1 MKRFIFLTL
10 STGIFIILLT
20 CCNSK
25 VQTNSKPEKESSQIV
40 FPKSIEMERVV
51 ATPPQE
57 INLSSVADS
66 IEYIPLET
74 CKKALIKD
82 IFQTVPM
89 DSFIFVFT
97 SRNVFK
103 FSQKGKYIS
112 QIGENGRGPGEY
124 PGIRNISV
132 DNKNKQVFIYP
143 NFIRKLLKYTS
154 HNEFI
159 GDVPLFNSDLASDI
173 SFIGNNHFIATGVF
187 TIPGEMTKNM
197 FLVAVIDSTGK
208 VKKIVDTPIHQF
220 PNYLDRKDIFYPGT
234 YLPSYFDTIVLS
246 MGFGCDTI
254 YAVNQQS
261 IKPRY
266 ILNFGKYNAPAEVKY
281 GFSRDTGVRIK
292 ISEKRYKYLWI
303 EKSPIET
310 REFLFL
316 YFSLE
321 DHMYLAAYNK
331 LTDSVSVFRKKGE
344 VKYGSIRNVEDFG
357 FKNDLDGGLPFY
369 PKWTN
374 FKSKDWITSYDAIE
388 LKSKLKEIQ
397 QNPSANPEKHQ
408 SLIELI
414 NKLRENDNPVVVIAH
429 LK

>member
-1 MKRFIFLTL
+1 MKTFNL
-10 STGIFIILLT
+10 SSIAMFIILLT
-20 CCNSK
+20 CCNADVK
-25 VQTNSKPEKESSQIV
+25 KGNNESIKSSSLV
-40 FPKSIEMERVV
+40 FPIKIDMGKFVNTEYH
-51 ATPPQE
+51 E
-57 INLSSVADS
+57 INLSCVADS
-66 IEYIPLET
+66 LEYIPLET
-74 CKKALIKD
+74 CAGSLIKN
-82 IFQTVPM
+82 IERTILA
-89 DSFIFVFT
+89 DSFIFINMGDHVLKFGRNGKFL
-97 SRNVFK
+97 SR
-103 FSQKGKYIS
+103 
-112 QIGENGRGPGEY
+112 IGTNGRGPGEY
-124 PGIRNISV
+124 PGVMSISI
-132 DNKNKQVFIYP
+132 DNVKNQVFIYP
-143 NFIRKLLKYTS
+143 NYIRKIIQYSYNNHHSRDL
-154 HNEFI
+154 
-159 GDVPLFNSDLASDI
+159 PLFRSDLASDV
-173 SFIGNNHFIATGVF
+173 SFLGNNHFIASGVF
-187 TIPGEMTKNM
+187 TIPGEMTSEM
-197 FLVAVIDSTGK
+197 FLVAVTDSTGK
-208 VKKIVDTPIHQF
+208 IRTKVDFPLFQF
-220 PNYLDRKDIFYPGT
+220 ADYLTNKSIYYPGT
-234 YLPSYFDTIVLS
+234 FFPTYFDSIALS
-246 MGFGCDTI
+246 AGVGCDTI
-254 YAVNQQS
+254 YAVNQRS